1 MKGPE
6 HCTAFNFKVQFGIS
20 GNKEKSILTGS
31 LQEDP
36 ISEVSGD
43 I

>member
-6 HCTAFNFKVQFGIS
+6 HCTAFNFKVQFGTS
-20 GNKEKSILTGS
+20 RNKEKSILTGS
-31 LQEDP
+31 LQKDL
-36 ISEVSGD
+36 ISEASGD